1 MHVPRWLI
9 AAALIGLATVVGAGC
24 ADRSGRAVPA
34 PPAVQTAVARPVP
47 AEFAEGER
55 LFLQHCASCHGEKA
69 LGSTK
74 GPPLLSPIYLP
85 NHHSD
90 AAFQAAVQ
98 RGVVP
103 HHFNFGPMP
112 PIPGVSPEE
121 VAAITRYIRWLQRE
135 AGIQPGGWP

>member
-1 MHVPRWLI
+1 MRALASAVGAALVAL
-9 AAALIGLATVVGAGC
+9 AAAGCFTGTGAG
-24 ADRSGRAVPA
+24 VPA

-47 AEFAEGER
+47 AELLEGER
-55 LFLQHCASCHGEKA
+55 LFAQHCAACHGEKA
-69 LGSTK
+69 LGTSK

-90 AAFQAAVQ
+90 AAFLAAVQ

-112 PIPGVSPEE
+112 PIPGVSADE